1 MTSGMISKI
10 SARRARRVVTKLLFS
25 NPWISSGVPLITLLL
40 GLPWLPIGSLALA
53 QEGDALSQKL
63 SLETPDGIV
72 QLRPVGMVMLP
83 ALEPTVK
90 EALLAQRR
98 RLASLVKS
106 GKASISDFAQGYGEM
121 GALYQAHNMYM
132 AAEPCYLNAEMLAPN
147 EFRWAY
153 YLGYLYTQMD
163 HLQKAAV
170 SLERALKINPDYGPG
185 QLRLA
190 HVYIDLNDHPRAE
203 QILGKTVQIEA
214 LRVVSLFYLG
224 QIALAQHAYPTAINL
239 FEKVLRE
246 RPEDLRIHYLL
257 AMAYRASGDFDRA
270 QTHLAQY
277 GEGQP
282 KIIDPEVDKL
292 EKLISGACP
301 HFLRANR
308 ALKKHDYPAVVEAL
322 TLGLKFDPENVEHRV
337 SLARSLYLTGDRDG
351 ALAQLGEVLRLAP
364 EHALAHFLMGVLLE
378 AEGDVQAA
386 ELHYR
391 SALAADPEQG
401 GALHYLG
408 NAMMRK
414 GRYAEAAQYYAG
426 AVRQFPSDTS
436 ARLMEV
442 LALYRAGV
450 AHKEI
455 IRRLEEAV
463 SIKPDQ
469 KVIAAVLARFLA
481 ASADDTIRDGPRA
494 LALAQKIM
502 SPFPVAEE
510 AETLAMAYAEMGR
523 YEEAVSQQN
532 SAITAAL
539 LSSRG
544 DLLPRLE
551 GTLALYKEGKPCREP
566 LADNDPIFMPSSPD
580 PVGPFSYYPSGTG
593 D

>member
-1 MTSGMISKI
+1 MTSGRISKT
-10 SARRARRVVTKLLFS
+10 SARRARRVVTKRLFS
-25 NPWISSGVPLITLLL
+25 NPWILSGVPIITLLF
-40 GLPWLPIGSLALA
+40 GLPWLYMDSLALA
-53 QEGDALSQKL
+53 QDGDALSQKV

-72 QLRPVGMVMLP
+72 QLMPVGLARLP
-83 ALEPTVK
+83 ALEPTVQ

-98 RLASLVKS
+98 RLASLVRS
-106 GKASISDFAQGYGEM
+106 GEASISDLAQGYGEM

-132 AAEPCYLNAEMLAPN
+132 TAEPCYLNAERLAPN

-163 HLQKAAV
+163 QLQKAAV

-190 HVYIDLNDHPRAE
+190 RVYIDLNDHPRAE
-203 QILGKTVQIEA
+203 QILRKTVEIEA

-224 QIALAQHAYPTAINL
+224 QIALAQHAYPDAINL
-239 FEKVLRE
+239 FERVLRE

-282 KIIDPEVDKL
+282 EIIDPEVDKL
-292 EKLISGACP
+292 KKLVSGARP

-308 ALKKHDYPAVVEAL
+308 ALKKRDYPAVVEAL

-364 EHALAHFLMGVLLE
+364 DHALAHFLMGVLLE
-378 AEGDVQAA
+378 AQGDSQAA
-386 ELHYR
+386 LLHYH

-426 AVRQFPSDTS
+426 AVRQFPGDMK

-450 AHKEI
+450 THTEI

-463 SIKPDQ
+463 SINPNQ
-469 KVIAAVLARFLA
+469 KVIASMLARFLA
-481 ASADDTIRDGPRA
+481 ASEDDTIRDGPRA

-502 SPFPVAEE
+502 SPFPVPEE
-510 AETLAMAYAEMGR
+510 AETLAMAYAETGR
-523 YEEAVSQQN
+523 YEEAISQQN
-532 SAITAAL
+532 SAITAAF

-566 LADNDPIFMPSSPD
+566 LADNDSIFAPSSPD
-580 PVGPFSYYPSGTG
+580 PVGPFSFYPSGNG